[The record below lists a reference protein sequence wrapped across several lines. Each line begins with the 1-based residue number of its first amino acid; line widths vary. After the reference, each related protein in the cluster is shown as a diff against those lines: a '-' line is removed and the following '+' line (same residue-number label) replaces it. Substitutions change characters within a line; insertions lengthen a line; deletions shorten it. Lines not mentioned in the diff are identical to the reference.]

1 MNQLNEINNDE
12 MNHLNFQLRSLMKI
26 ENQNFL
32 ILIFIKDK
40 IINLKMEIN
49 KYLSFEQIHYIEEI
63 QMMIIYIDI
72 NVKIYDIDVKK
83 F

>member
-63 QMMIIYIDI
+63 QMMIIKVDINIKIHDI
-72 NVKIYDIDVKK
+72 NVKK

>member
-40 IINLKMEIN
+40 IRNLKMEIN

-63 QMMIIYIDI
+63 QMMIINVDINIKIHDI
-72 NVKIYDIDVKK
+72 NVKK

>member
-40 IINLKMEIN
+40 IINVKMEIN

-63 QMMIIYIDI
+63 QMMIINVDINIKIHDI
-72 NVKIYDIDVKK
+72 NVKK

>member
-26 ENQNFL
+26 ENQNFQ

-63 QMMIIYIDI
+63 QMMIINVDINIKIHDI
-72 NVKIYDIDVKK
+72 NVKK

>member
-63 QMMIIYIDI
+63 QMMIINVDIYIKIHDI
-72 NVKIYDIDVKK
+72 NVKK

>member
-1 MNQLNEINNDE
+1 

-32 ILIFIKDK
+32 LLIFIKDK

>member
-49 KYLSFEQIHYIEEI
+49 KYLSFDRFII
-63 QMMIIYIDI
+63 Q
-72 NVKIYDIDVKK
+72 KK
-83 F
+83 FR

>member
-63 QMMIIYIDI
+63 QMMIINVDINIKIHDI
-72 NVKIYDIDVKK
+72 NVKK

>member
-12 MNHLNFQLRSLMKI
+12 MNHLNSQLRSLMKI

-63 QMMIIYIDI
+63 QMMIINVDINIKIHDI
-72 NVKIYDIDVKK
+72 NVKK